1 MNEFDLRLIPKIE
14 KKGKNYLCIFIK
26 GFFYMNNKRFFWL
39 FIVFMVVIGGVFVTL
54 ALTDCGD
61 GGGGGGGGGGG
72 SGGRGDTSTTDPAG
86 TYIITG
92 SGASF
97 TAKKD
102 GVTIGTANRPI
113 QDIIDAVQGHAPASY
128 AIKFGSGSAELDIG
142 EDGFTLTGGTIT
154 LSGKI
159 TASGSL
165 YVVSLQSGA
174 SIISTADIKHTGY
187 QGGIWNWSTGTITIS
202 GGTVSA
208 TNGTAIRNNS
218 TGAVNIT
225 GGTVSTTGP
234 DTIAIAV
241 WNQSTGKITVS
252 GTALVTSENTDA
264 SYGTIYLR
272 EGSAAVLEITGGT
285 VSNTSADAGI
295 RNAIYNNSNGNINIS
310 GGRVETASTKTPKE
324 FAVNNAG
331 GGVVTIGGGATIVGV
346 NYGVSP

>member
-1 MNEFDLRLIPKIE
+1 
-14 KKGKNYLCIFIK
+14 
-26 GFFYMNNKRFFWL
+26 MNNKRFFWL

-218 TGAVNIT
+218 TGAVTISGGTVSATNGTAIRNNSTGAVNIT